1 MTLRSRIAVAASF
14 AVLLI
19 AIISSTG
26 GLKSQQEAEGR
37 FEQAL
42 IQGKGVLWKKIIASQ
57 LDSMEV
63 GMSGL
68 TRDRDTLKALD
79 SNELSVLK
87 ESVQTA
93 YNRLSTSKVI
103 TKLQMTDLNGQIL
116 FSAPKD
122 VSGRTGSDLTFAALR
137 EGRIARGVERATD
150 GSLEAVVSFPL
161 YYRGKAV
168 GAGIF
173 ARDLNAAIEDFK
185 VNDEAEVFII
195 DDKGGVEYTT
205 NEGMFS
211 DLKFE
216 VPELGMS
223 SVHQSTLD
231 GKTLAVVAQPIPDVN
246 GAPLGT
252 LVSAKDFTESYQAQ
266 NKINMMSYG
275 ASALGLILAFVGI
288 YFFMVRAFRPLD
300 TVINGMNAIASGDLT
315 ANYTVTSNDET
326 GQLIAAM
333 KTMME
338 RLKAIIENIT
348 GSTSKLSSSAE
359 KLAGITVETNE
370 GVKRQQA
377 EAEQVA
383 TAANEMSATVQEV
396 SRSTQMA
403 AEASTRANEEAFS
416 GKDVVTQT
424 VRAIDALANEV
435 EQAAKVIH
443 KLKSDSENIGVV
455 LDVIKG
461 IAEQTNLLAL
471 NAAIEAARA
480 GEQGRGFAVV
490 ADEVRTL
497 ASRTQESTKEIEGMI
512 ERLQTGAV
520 EAVRVMEESQ
530 KRAQVGVEQAARAG
544 ASLEA
549 ITEAVETINT
559 MTTQIASAAEE
570 QSAAAEEIDRN
581 VTSISHVIQQ
591 SAKGSQQIYV
601 ASEELAE
608 LASEL
613 HGLVGQFRT

>member
-1 MTLRSRIAVAASF
+1 MTLRSRIAIVASF
-14 AVLLI
+14 AVFLVALI
-19 AIISSTG
+19 SG
-26 GLKSQQEAEGR
+26 GGGVKSQQEAELR

-42 IQGKGVLWKKIIASQ
+42 IQGKEVLWKKIIASQ
-57 LDSMEV
+57 LDGMEV

-79 SNELSVLK
+79 SNDLSVLK

-116 FSAPKD
+116 FSAPNENT
-122 VSGRTGSDLTFAALR
+122 SRTNSELVFTAIR
-137 EGRIARGVERATD
+137 EGRITRGVERSAE
-150 GSLEAVVSFPL
+150 GKLEAVVSFPL

-168 GAGIF
+168 GTGIF
-173 ARDLNAAIEDFK
+173 AHDLTAATEDFK
-185 VNDEAEVFII
+185 RNDNAEVFIADSQGNI
-195 DDKGGVEYTT
+195 EYTT
-205 NEGMFS
+205 NEGMYGQLNF
-211 DLKFE
+211 KI
-216 VPELGMS
+216 PELGAS
-223 SVHQSTLD
+223 HVDESTLD
-231 GKTLAVVAQPIPDVN
+231 KQIYAIVAQPIPDVN
-246 GAPLGT
+246 GAPMAT
-252 LVSAKDFTESYQAQ
+252 LISAKDFTDSYQAQ
-266 NKINMMSYG
+266 NRINMISYG
-275 ASALGLILAFVGI
+275 ASGAGLILAFIGI
-288 YFFMVRAFRPLD
+288 YLFMVRAFRPLN
-300 TVINGMNAIASGDLT
+300 IIIKGMNDIASGDLT
-315 ANYTVTSNDET
+315 ARYTVTTDDET
-326 GQLIAAM
+326 GQLMGAM
-333 KTMME
+333 KAMIE
-338 RLKAIIENIT
+338 RLKTIVENIT
-348 GSTSKLSSSAE
+348 GSTGKLSKSAE
-359 KLAGITVETNE
+359 KLAAITVETNE
-370 GVKRQQA
+370 GVKRQQS

-383 TAANEMSATVQEV
+383 TAANQMTATVQEV

-403 AEASTRANEEAFS
+403 AEASARANEEALS
-416 GKDVVTQT
+416 GKEVVTQT

-435 EQAAKVIH
+435 EQAATVIH
-443 KLKSDSENIGVV
+443 RLRSDSENIGVV

-512 ERLQTGAV
+512 ERLQTGAI
-520 EAVRVMEESQ
+520 EAVHVMEESQ

-549 ITEAVETINT
+549 IAEAVETINT

-591 SAKGSQQIYV
+591 SAKSSEQIYV
-601 ASEELAE
+601 ASEEMADLAT
-608 LASEL
+608 EL
-613 HGLVGQFRT
+613 HGLVGQFKT